1 MNTPTSSKYNSASS
15 STRNHTGLD
24 NLIDC
29 FDNALVTLFAK
40 PKGNRASPVQE
51 LEQSE
56 LTDAERK
63 LSAGLMR
70 VNHTGEICAQA
81 LYQGQALT
89 AKLPEVREEMQHA
102 ANEEIDHLDWCAER
116 LQNLDSHTSYLN
128 PLFYAG
134 SFAIGAIAGAISDRI
149 SLGFVAATED
159 QVCTHLDSHME
170 KLPENDFHS
179 RAIVA
184 QMREDEAKHQAAAL
198 EAGGIDFPAPVKK
211 AMTQISALMTKTTFR
226 I

>member
-15 STRNHTGLD
+15 STRNYTGLD

-51 LEQSE
+51 LEPSE